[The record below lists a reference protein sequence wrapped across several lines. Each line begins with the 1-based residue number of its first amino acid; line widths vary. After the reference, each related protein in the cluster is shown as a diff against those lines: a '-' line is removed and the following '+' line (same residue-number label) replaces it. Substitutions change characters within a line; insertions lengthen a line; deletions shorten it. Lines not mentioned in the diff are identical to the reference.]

1 VLTVLAVLAV
11 SVVMAATVDMPIMA
25 WAERQG
31 GRVLRAFGIITRF
44 GKSDWVLWP
53 TIIGFVVILCGDWRR
68 VAKRVAA
75 AWREVAAI
83 AAFLFFSVAISGILV
98 NIIKQFVGRARPPAL
113 EGPFSF
119 DSFTYHYLHQAYP
132 SGHSQV
138 VGAVAVVALLVAPR
152 YGLLV
157 VLGCLVIAVSRV
169 MVNAHYPSDVLAGL
183 ALGGGFAWLYA
194 RALAGVGI
202 GFDLRANGSIV
213 ARTRAIRE
221 VGVAAMVRGLSTA
234 LIGLPRPAEN
244 PRRDRR

>member
-1 VLTVLAVLAV
+1 VLVVLGVLIV
-11 SVVMAATVDMPIMA
+11 SVIMAATIDMPIMA

-31 GRVLRAFGIITRF
+31 GRVLRAFRIITRF
-44 GKSDWVLWP
+44 GKSDWVLWS
-53 TIIGFVVILCGDWRR
+53 TIIGFVVILCGDWSR
-68 VAKRVAA
+68 VGKRVAA
-75 AWREVAAI
+75 AWREVAII

-98 NIIKQFVGRARPPAL
+98 NIIKQFIGRARPPAL

-119 DSFTYHYLHQAYP
+119 DPFTYHYLHQAYP

-138 VGAVAVVALLVAPR
+138 AGALAAVALLVAPR

-169 MVNAHYPSDVLAGL
+169 MVDAHYPSDVLAGL

-194 RALAGVGI
+194 KALAGVGI
-202 GFDLRANGSIV
+202 GFDLRPNGSPV

-221 VGVAAMVRGLSTA
+221 AGARVMLRGLSTA
-234 LIGLPRPAEN
+234 LTGLPRPAEN
-244 PRRDRR
+244 PLRDRR